1 MATDNSKQKTRNPA
15 VTYFIIFILGF
26 LTGVG
31 FTVYKTGGGNSGSTT
46 PANSQQ
52 MNEEDEKIHQEML
65 ALESEVTA
73 SPDNFQAWRRLG
85 DLYYD
90 HNQPD
95 KAIAAYT
102 KSLELHGG
110 DANLVTDLGVM
121 YRRAK
126 QPEKAIEFFN
136 RAIKMAPDHE
146 PARFNKA
153 IVYMYDLNSPEEAIA
168 SLEELLKINPE
179 ARAGNGELISDFV
192 KNIKSQLA
200 AKK

>member
-1 MATDNSKQKTRNPA
+1 MATDTSKQKTRNPA

-31 FTVYKTGGGNSGSTT
+31 FTVYKTGGGSPNTLES
-46 PANSQQ
+46 SQQ
-52 MNEEDEKIHQEML
+52 VSKEDEKIHQEML

-90 HNQPD
+90 HSQPD

-121 YRRAK
+121 YRRGK

-136 RAIKMAPDHE
+136 KAIKMAPDHE

-153 IVYMYDLNSPEEAIA
+153 IVYMYDLNNPEKAIT

-179 ARAGNGELISDFV
+179 ARAGNGELISNFV
-192 KNIKSQLA
+192 KNIKNQSA
-200 AKK
+200 ARK

>member
-1 MATDNSKQKTRNPA
+1 MATDKANQKNRNPV
-15 VTYFIIFILGF
+15 VTYFIIFIFGF

-31 FTVYKTGGGNSGSTT
+31 LTVYKTGGGNSDTAVNNKQTSKV
-46 PANSQQ
+46 
-52 MNEEDEKIHQEML
+52 DEKNHEEMD
-65 ALESEVTA
+65 ALEAEVTA

-90 HNQPD
+90 HNQAD

-126 QPEKAIEFFN
+126 QPEKAIEYFN
-136 RAIKMAPDHE
+136 RAIKIAPDHE

-153 IVYMYDLNSPEEAIA
+153 IVYMYDLNSPDKAIS

-192 KNIKSQLA
+192 KNLKNQST